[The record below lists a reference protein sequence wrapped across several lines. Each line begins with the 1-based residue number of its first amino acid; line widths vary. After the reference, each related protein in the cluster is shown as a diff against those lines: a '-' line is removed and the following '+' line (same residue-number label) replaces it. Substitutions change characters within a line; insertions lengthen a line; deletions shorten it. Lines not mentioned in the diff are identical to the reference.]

1 MSTLSEIAENHAK
14 KTQQLEAAPVQS
26 SDLRYTRLSQS
37 LLQAIDETCQIQA
50 PPLMR
55 APDALL
61 ELHLAH

>member
-14 KTQQLEAAPVQS
+14 KSQQLEAAPVQLS
-26 SDLRYTRLSQS
+26 ELRYTRLSES
-37 LLQAIDETCQIQA
+37 LLQAIDETRQIQA
-50 PPLMR
+50 PPMMR